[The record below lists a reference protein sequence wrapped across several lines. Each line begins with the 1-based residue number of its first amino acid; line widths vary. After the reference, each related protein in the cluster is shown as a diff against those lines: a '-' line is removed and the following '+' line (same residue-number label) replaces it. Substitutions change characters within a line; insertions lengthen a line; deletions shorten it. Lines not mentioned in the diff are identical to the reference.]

1 MRRKLTPKQQKFSD
15 EYIKSGNAAEAAR
28 NAGYSKR
35 TAAVIGNENLIKPY
49 IKEYI
54 DKRMQE
60 LADKRLM
67 GAREAV
73 ELLTRIARGEETETV
88 FVATSD
94 GSVEQEEKAADLKTK
109 ISAVK
114 EILKRYPNDDKLLNA
129 QLRKLNAEADIAE
142 GKAAAANKDTDSQMK
157 AMDKLLGLI
166 EGGTQDDKTK

>member
-88 FVATSD
+88 FVATLD
-94 GSVEQEEKAADLKTK
+94 GSVEQE
-109 ISAVK
+109 
-114 EILKRYPNDDKLLNA
+114 
-129 QLRKLNAEADIAE
+129 
-142 GKAAAANKDTDSQMK
+142 
-157 AMDKLLGLI
+157 
-166 EGGTQDDKTK
+166 

>member
-1 MRRKLTPKQQKFSD
+1 MRRKLTPKQQKFAD

-28 NAGYSKR
+28 NAGYKAR
-35 TAAVIGNENLIKPY
+35 TARSVGQENLTKPDIKL
-49 IKEYI
+49 YI

-60 LADKRLM
+60 IADKRIM

-88 FVATSD
+88 FVATLD
-94 GSVEQEEKAADLKTK
+94 GSVEQEEKEADLKTK

-142 GKAAAANKDTDSQMK
+142 SKATAANKDTDSQMK